1 MSYEKKLKEV
11 IENAAENNMGPV
23 EVIMYLMDYMTT
35 EEVDDFLNDWWE
47 AVEEEKKAAEFTKEE
62 DTTDYHLKKIR
73 EDNLK

>member
-1 MSYEKKLKEV
+1 
-11 IENAAENNMGPV
+11 
-23 EVIMYLMDYMTT
+23 MYLMDYMTT

-47 AVEEEKKAAEFTKEE
+47 SVEEEKKAAGITKEE

>member
-11 IENAAENNMGPV
+11 IENAAENNMGPA

-47 AVEEEKKAAEFTKEE
+47 SVEEEKAAGITKEE
-62 DTTDYHLKKIR
+62 DTSDYHLKKIR